1 MMERSLIEQ
10 STARSG
16 GGVSLRLFC
25 ALPVPLEHARTLAS
39 HAELLAVDDQGLFAG
54 DAEDLHVTFAFL
66 GEVTEEY
73 VPAIADAVDAAA
85 FTIPGPTG
93 CAIRHVDSYGSG
105 RVLAVDVEVEL
116 HALLDHA
123 RDQLLDAVRAYAP
136 GLDQRPW
143 RPHLSLLRA
152 TRGAKLPDVEAR
164 VQQQLARLRWV
175 AGELRLI
182 ASLPGP
188 TGPTYRQ
195 VHAVPFGKPALR
207 E

>member
-1 MMERSLIEQ
+1 MMDRPRIEP
-10 STARSG
+10 TTHGSG

-25 ALPVPLEHARTLAS
+25 ALPVPVEHARTLSS
-39 HAELLAVDDQGLFAG
+39 HAKLLAAG
-54 DAEDLHVTFAFL
+54 DQQLHP
-66 GEVTEEY
+66 GE
-73 VPAIADAVDAAA
+73 ADAVGAAA
-85 FTIPGPTG
+85 RSIPGPTG
-93 CAIRHVDSYGSG
+93 CAIRRADSYGAG
-105 RVLAVDVEVEL
+105 RVLALDVDVEL

-123 RDQLLDAVRAYAP
+123 RDQLLNVVRSYAP

-152 TRGAKLPDVEAR
+152 AGDAKLPIVDAP

-188 TGPTYRQ
+188 AGPTYRQ
-195 VHAVPFGKPALR
+195 LHVVPFGKPALR

>member
-25 ALPVPLEHARTLAS
+25 ALPVPQEHARTLAS
-39 HAELLAVDDQGLFAG
+39 HADLLAADEPDLHPGV
-54 DAEDLHVTFAFL
+54 AEDLHVTFAFL
-66 GEVTEEY
+66 GEVSEEY
-73 VPAIADAVDAAA
+73 VPAIADALDAAA
-85 FTIPGPTG
+85 YSIPGPTG
-93 CAIRHVDSYGSG
+93 CAVRGVDAYGAG
-105 RVLAVDVEVEL
+105 RVLAVDVDLEL
-116 HALLDHA
+116 HSLLDRA

-136 GLDQRPW
+136 ALDQRPW

-152 TRGAKLPDVEAR
+152 TRGAQLPFVDAR
-164 VQQQLARLRWV
+164 VQHQLARLRWV
-175 AGELRLI
+175 AGELRLF

-195 VHAVPFGKPALR
+195 LHVVPFGEHALR